1 MVHPIRQLIQGVLD
15 PEGYRLGRLLGG
27 LCESDGDLFR
37 RTGGEG
43 DLDTD
48 TLLVRGRPRSP
59 LLPFVL
65 TGKGDGVRRLRCGER
80 VLDRERD
87 GDRDTEEVKLLSL
100 LLRGGGDLDL
110 DRDLDSL
117 LVTLLSRPRRRTFS
131 TLLRGGLGLLERESD
146 LLE

>member
-1 MVHPIRQLIQGVLD
+1 MDHPIGQPTQGVLD
-15 PEGYRLGRLLGG
+15 PEEYRLDRLLGG
-27 LCESDGDLFR
+27 LRESDGDLFR

-48 TLLVRGRPRSP
+48 KLLVRGRPRSP
-59 LLPFVL
+59 SLPFVL
-65 TGKGDGVRRLRCGER
+65 TGKGDGVRRLRCAER
-80 VLDRERD
+80 VLDCERD

-117 LVTLLSRPRRRTFS
+117 LVTLL
-131 TLLRGGLGLLERESD
+131 
-146 LLE
+146 